1 MSSSNP
7 ALKRAMKIAGP
18 QRGFD
23 RSNGLD
29 PYNAVGKSMDVNDVI
44 MRTLATFAV
53 VLVAGGIA
61 WAMNNMLIGLLGAI
75 IGFVLA
81 IVNSVKKEP
90 SPPLIL
96 AYAGFEGLF
105 LGSIS
110 GFLEQ
115 LYPGI
120 VIQAVLATLSVFA
133 AVLFLFTNANVR
145 ATPKLRKFFL
155 IAIVGYLIFSLTNVM
170 LSVFNVIDSPWGLLT
185 SATIMGIPL
194 GIFVGIFAV
203 VLASISLII
212 DFTDIEDAVRAG
224 LPEKMAWYFAFALT
238 VTIVWLYVEMLRLI
252 AITRD

>member
-7 ALKRAMKIAGP
+7 ALKRAMKIARP
-18 QRGFD
+18 QQGFD
-23 RSNGLD
+23 RNG
-29 PYNAVGKSMDVNDVI
+29 AMDVNDVI
-44 MRTLATFAV
+44 VRTLATFGV
-53 VLVAGGIA
+53 VLATGAVGWALHNMLLGVIGALVGLGLGIA
-61 WAMNNMLIGLLGAI
+61 
-75 IGFVLA
+75 
-81 IVNSVKKEP
+81 NSMKKNP

-110 GFLEQ
+110 VFLEQ

-120 VIQAVLATLSVFA
+120 VIQAVLATLSVFG
-133 AVLFLFTNANVR
+133 AVLFLFTNAKVR
-145 ATPKLRKFFL
+145 ATPKLRKFFM
-155 IAIVGYLIFSLTNVM
+155 IAIVGYLIFSVINFF
-170 LSVFNVIDSPWGLLT
+170 LSVFNVIDSPWGVLT
-185 SATIMGIPL
+185 SAHIMGIPL

-203 VLASISLII
+203 ILASISLII

-252 AITRD
+252 AISRD

>member
-7 ALKRAMKIAGP
+7 ALKRAMKITRP
-18 QRGFD
+18 QQGFD
-23 RSNGLD
+23 RSR
-29 PYNAVGKSMDVNDVI
+29 AMDVNDVI
-44 MRTLATFAV
+44 VRTLATFGV
-53 VLVAGGIA
+53 VLATGAVGWALHNMLLGVIGALVGLGLGIA
-61 WAMNNMLIGLLGAI
+61 
-75 IGFVLA
+75 
-81 IVNSVKKEP
+81 NSMKKNP

-110 GFLEQ
+110 VFLEQ

-120 VIQAVLATLSVFA
+120 VIQAVLATLSVFG
-133 AVLFLFTNANVR
+133 AVLFLFTNAKVR

-155 IAIVGYLIFSLTNVM
+155 IAIVGYLIFSVINFF
-170 LSVFNVIDSPWGLLT
+170 LSVFNVIDSPWGVLT
-185 SATIMGIPL
+185 SAHIMGIPL

-252 AITRD
+252 AISRD

>member
-23 RSNGLD
+23 RST
-29 PYNAVGKSMDVNDVI
+29 AMDLNDVI
-44 MRTLATFAV
+44 VRTLATFAV
-53 VLVAGGIA
+53 VVATGAFA
-61 WAMNNMLIGLLGAI
+61 WAMNNMLLGLIGAVVGLVLG
-75 IGFVLA
+75 

-90 SPPLIL
+90 SAPLIL
-96 AYAGFEGLF
+96 AYAAFEGLF

-110 GFLEQ
+110 VFLEQ
-115 LYPGI
+115 AYPGI

-133 AVLFLFTNANVR
+133 AVLFLFTNAKVR

-155 IAIVGYLIFSLTNVM
+155 IAMVGYLIFSVINFF
-170 LSVFNVIDSPWGLLT
+170 LSVFNVIDSPWGVLT

-212 DFTDIEDAVRAG
+212 DFTDIEDAIHAG
-224 LPEKMAWYFAFALT
+224 FPEKMAWYFAFALT

-252 AITRD
+252 AISRD

>member
-7 ALKRAMKIAGP
+7 ALKRAMKIARP
-18 QRGFD
+18 QQGFD
-23 RSNGLD
+23 RSG
-29 PYNAVGKSMDVNDVI
+29 AMDVNDVI
-44 MRTLATFAV
+44 VRTLATFGV
-53 VLVAGGIA
+53 VLATGAVGWALHNMLLGVIGALVGLGLGIA
-61 WAMNNMLIGLLGAI
+61 
-75 IGFVLA
+75 
-81 IVNSVKKEP
+81 NSMKKNP

-110 GFLEQ
+110 VFLEQ

-120 VIQAVLATLSVFA
+120 VIQAVLATLSVFG
-133 AVLFLFTNANVR
+133 AVLFLFTNAKVR

-155 IAIVGYLIFSLTNVM
+155 IAIVGYLIFSVINFF
-170 LSVFNVIDSPWGLLT
+170 LSVFNVIDSPWGVLT
-185 SATIMGIPL
+185 SAHIMGIPL

-252 AITRD
+252 AISRD